1 MATPNV
7 SLDDVCRQRKKQFLF
22 AVPPPRNTILGEG
35 KNPYLKGYTSE
46 QLNMRRKA
54 EILKYAG
61 NKQSTKQNS
70 FTKKELYKNAMM
82 GSNRRSSRILDCPNP
97 GIIYTKSGASGVPG
111 PSIDLYLDE
120 TVPLYNYETGTEPK
134 GITQPVTT
142 DKWRIRNIDT
152 DTFFNDDEE
161 KSVTS
166 LNITDIIDLPSYT
179 YRMNIPVGF
188 NIIGKKTNDNNTIYE
203 YKNISISLD
212 EVNPF
217 EFLVKYNDD
226 YVQNI
231 TPLIDYTYDQQTL
244 KSFSFDISNNA
255 DNFNAVLYAGVLN
268 VSNINLYT
276 EPGYVYD
283 FYVKPRLSINVG
295 NIDVT
300 STFNVEYD
308 VSYGILMNISEN
320 NISDASGCA
329 IITSPST
336 QLYTPFSITNV

>member
-7 SLDDVCRQRKKQFLF
+7 SLDNVCQQRKKQFLF

-46 QLNMRRKA
+46 QLNMRRKV

-82 GSNRRSSRILDCPNP
+82 GSNRRSSRVLDCPNP
-97 GIIYTKSGASGVPG
+97 GIIYTRSGASGVPG
-111 PSIDLYLDE
+111 PSINLYLDE

-134 GITQPVTT
+134 GITQPSIT
-142 DKWRIRNIDT
+142 DKWLFNQVDANI
-152 DTFFNDDEE
+152 FVNDDEE
-161 KSVTS
+161 MFVTS
-166 LNITDIIDLPSYT
+166 LNITDIIDLPLYT
-179 YRMNIPVGF
+179 YKINIPFGF
-188 NIIGKKTNDNNTIYE
+188 TVTGKKMKDTDTVYE
-203 YKNISISLD
+203 YKNISILLD

-217 EFLVKYNDD
+217 EFLVKYNND

-231 TPLIDYTYDQQTL
+231 TPLIDYTYDQPTL
-244 KSFSFDISNNA
+244 TSFSFDISNNA
-255 DNFNAVLYAGVLN
+255 DNFNAILYAGGLN
-268 VSNINLYT
+268 ISNINLYT

-283 FYVKPRLSINVG
+283 FYIKPRLSINVG
-295 NIDVT
+295 DIDVT

-308 VSYGILMNISEN
+308 VSYGILINLSEN
-320 NISDASGCA
+320 NVSDASGCA
-329 IITSPST
+329 IITEPST